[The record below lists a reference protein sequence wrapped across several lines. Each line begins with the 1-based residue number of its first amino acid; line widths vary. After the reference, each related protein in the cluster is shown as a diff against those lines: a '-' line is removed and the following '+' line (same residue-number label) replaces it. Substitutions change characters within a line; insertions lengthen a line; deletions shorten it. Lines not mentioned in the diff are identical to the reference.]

1 MNFTREP
8 IIETIITPKD
18 GYKLVV
24 RSSKSS
30 GGEEYA
36 VDAVEVVSFGNALFF
51 RSQERPRPF
60 LVPVTDFEIVEAKET
75 RVVLKNASFER
86 SIKIGGGKEGSMKA
100 SKEKEEEPEQV
111 EQRLEKKRERRRHRR
126 RRGGV
131 QTEEETPQP
140 PAQETAAEGGGA
152 EDETPVSSSPVSRLI
167 PPPPGL
173 ISDKI
178 AKTREEAPQAAEGDV
193 LPEPVAEEDVLPK
206 PVAEE
211 EKEEKPKRGR
221 RRKRAD
227 AKADQPTADAPQSEK
242 AESEEPKLDQPTSK
256 APQGEEPKNK
266 SDEEETPK
274 AKEPPPQEPPAQDE
288 GKDVNRISI
297 EAQETVTSTS
307 FSSLEPSDG
316 ELFGKFW

>member
-8 IIETIITPKD
+8 IIETIISPKD

-24 RSSKSS
+24 RSSKAS
-30 GGEEYA
+30 GGEEFA

-51 RSQERPRPF
+51 RSQERPKPF

-126 RRGGV
+126 RRGGS
-131 QTEEETPQP
+131 QSEEETPQP
-140 PAQETAAEGGGA
+140 AAKESATEGGGA
-152 EDETPVSSSPVSRLI
+152 EDETPVSSSPVARII

-178 AKTREEAPQAAEGDV
+178 AKAREEAPEAAEGDV
-193 LPEPVAEEDVLPK
+193 LPQPVAEK
-206 PVAEE
+206 A
-211 EKEEKPKRGR
+211 KEEKPKRVR
-221 RRKRAD
+221 RRKKAEP
-227 AKADQPTADAPQSEK
+227 KADQPET
-242 AESEEPKLDQPTSK
+242 
-256 APQGEEPKNK
+256 
-266 SDEEETPK
+266 ETPK
-274 AKEPPPQEPPAQDE
+274 ADEAKPEQPKSEQPAAEELPKPEEPKAQEPPPAQEPPAPEE
-288 GKDVNRISI
+288 GGDVNRVSI
-297 EAQETVTSTS
+297 ESQETVTSTS
-307 FSSLEPSDG
+307 FSSLDSSGGEP
-316 ELFGKFW
+316 FGKIW